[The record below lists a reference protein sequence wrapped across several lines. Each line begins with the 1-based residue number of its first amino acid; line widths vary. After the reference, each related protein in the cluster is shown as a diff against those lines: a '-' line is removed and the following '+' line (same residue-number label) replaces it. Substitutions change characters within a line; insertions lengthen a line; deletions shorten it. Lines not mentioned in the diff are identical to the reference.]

1 MGDRSL
7 CVWQVEEENFGKSS
21 FTALLYLVGLG
32 FRSFGIARRHLPGF
46 EILHKRRER
55 LIWDSVVE
63 FHQLVDLTAID
74 AFPGIMPITE
84 L

>member
-32 FRSFGIARRHLPGF
+32 FRSFGIENPWFFDQLNCGVPNAMDAIIPTLDGMINTPKFHGF
-46 EILHKRRER
+46 F
-55 LIWDSVVE
+55 VN
-63 FHQLVDLTAID
+63 FHTLL
-74 AFPGIMPITE
+74 
-84 L
+84 